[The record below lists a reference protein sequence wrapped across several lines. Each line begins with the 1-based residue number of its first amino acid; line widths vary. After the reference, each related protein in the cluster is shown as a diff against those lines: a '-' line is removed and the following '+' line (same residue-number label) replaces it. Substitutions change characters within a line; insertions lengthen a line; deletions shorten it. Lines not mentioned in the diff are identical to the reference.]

1 MSLDF
6 EYSIQRSAKRKR
18 LTITVERDRTVV
30 VHAPTD
36 VSEAK
41 IEAILLAKQRWIRD
55 KVNHSQKYTAPIH
68 PPGKEIVNGE
78 SALYLGRH
86 YQIELT
92 PGKEKAIRFEQKFL
106 IPAWLASGR
115 QTVLRSWYQER
126 ADEKILPKVEKFA
139 KQLGVDYGKAR
150 LVDDLYRWGSCTPND
165 NLHFNW
171 RLIKAPVYVIDYVII
186 HELAHLREPNHTPR
200 FWSIVHSQ
208 CPKMDKA
215 KQWLKEHGQILEEEV

>member
-6 EYSIQRSAKRKR
+6 EYSIRRSAKRKR
-18 LTITVERDRTVV
+18 LTITVERDCEVI
-30 VHAPTD
+30 VHAPEA

-41 IEAILLAKQRWIRD
+41 IEAILLTKQRWIRD
-55 KVNHSQKYTAPIH
+55 KVNHPQKYQKPLH

-86 YQIELT
+86 YKIELV
-92 PGKEKAIRFEQKFL
+92 PGKEKTVRFEQKFL

-115 QTVLRSWYQER
+115 RTVLRSWYEER
-126 ADEKILPKVEKFA
+126 AKEKILPKVVKFA
-139 KQLGVDYGKAR
+139 KQLGVKYGKAR
-150 LVDDLYRWGSCTPND
+150 LIDDLYRWGSCTPNN

-171 RLIKAPVYVIDYVII
+171 RLSKAPVYVIDYMIL
-186 HELAHLREPNHTPR
+186 HELAHLREPNHTPQ
-200 FWSIVHSQ
+200 FWSLVRSQ
-208 CPKMDKA
+208 CPKMEKA